1 MKSILRFVRPYWK
14 TVCLVVVLLVVQAY
28 CDLALPAY
36 TSDIVDT
43 GIQYNGIEHTTP
55 TAIRRSELD
64 YLKVFM
70 NQEDQ
75 IYVES
80 LYTEEGEICR
90 LTEMKKSDWE
100 KADAIFSMPILLRST
115 AGNQITMIDA
125 EAVAAMREKAEAQ
138 YQELGDSMVNQMARS
153 WIKAEASACGLD
165 LEAVQNSYMWKTGAK
180 MMGLALVMLVVSVS
194 VSFCASRVAA
204 SVSRSV
210 RGQVFRKVV
219 SFSNAEMDRFST
231 ASLITRSTNDVQQVQ
246 MVVMLFL
253 RMVLYAP
260 IIGIGGVFQVMQTNT
275 SMTWVIALAVLVV
288 VGIVLLLTSMA
299 MPKFKK
305 MQTLVDR
312 LNLVT
317 REILTGL
324 PVIRAFS
331 RERHEEERFDGANQ
345 DLMKT
350 MLFTNRVM
358 TFMMPAMLFVMNGV
372 TVLIVWVGAHHIDLG
387 KLQVGDLMA
396 FITYTMQIIMSFLML
411 TMMSILLPRAIVSA
425 NRIQEVLDTEP
436 SIRDA
441 EKTILPEQNRGVLE
455 FRDVSFRYPNAEE
468 NVLEHISFTAR
479 PGETTAVIGSTGSG
493 KSTLVHLIPRLYDV
507 TGGAILL
514 DGVDIRQM
522 ERHELR
528 ERLGYVPQK
537 GILFSGSI
545 SENIRYGC
553 PEAPDEVVAQAAEI
567 AQATE
572 FIEEKPDRYDTYI
585 SQGGGN
591 VSGGQKQRLS
601 IARAIAKAPKIY
613 LFDDSFSALDYKT
626 DVMLRAAL
634 NEKVADSTVLIVAQR
649 ISTILHAEQII
660 VMDEGRVV
668 GTGTHKELLESC
680 ETYQQIARSQL
691 SESELDGVK
700 KGGASH
706 E

>member
-43 GIQYNGIEHTTP
+43 GIQYNGIEHVTP

-64 YLKVFM
+64 HLKVFM
-70 NQEDQ
+70 NEEDQ
-75 IYVES
+75 TYVES

-115 AGNQITMIDA
+115 VGDQISMIDA
-125 EAVAAMREKAEAQ
+125 EAAGAMREKAEAQ
-138 YQELGDSMVNQMARS
+138 YQELGDSMVNQMALS
-153 WIKAEASACGLD
+153 WVRTEASACGLD
-165 LEAVQNSYMWKTGAK
+165 LEAIQNSYMWKTGAK
-180 MMGLALVMLVVSVS
+180 MMGLALIMLVVSVS

-204 SVSRSV
+204 SVSRGV
-210 RGQVFRKVV
+210 RDQVFRKVV
-219 SFSNAEMDRFST
+219 SFSNAEMDQFST

-253 RMVLYAP
+253 RMVMYAP
-260 IIGIGGVFQVMQTNT
+260 IIGVGGVFRVMQTNT

-305 MQTLVDR
+305 MQILVDR

-331 RERHEEERFDGANQ
+331 RERHEEQRFDGANR

-411 TMMSILLPRAIVSA
+411 TMMSIMLPRAIVSA
-425 NRIQEVLDTEP
+425 NRIREVLETEP

-441 EKTILPEQNRGVLE
+441 EKTVLPEQNRGVLE

-468 NVLEHISFTAR
+468 DVLEHISFTAR

-507 TGGAILL
+507 TGGEILL

-522 ERHELR
+522 DRHELR

-545 SENIRYGC
+545 AENIRYGC
-553 PEAPDEVVAQAAEI
+553 PEAPDEVVTQAAEI

-601 IARAIAKAPKIY
+601 IARAIAKAPKVY

-626 DVMLRAAL
+626 DVTLRTAL
-634 NEKVADSTVLIVAQR
+634 KEKVADSTVLIVAQR

-668 GTGTHKELLESC
+668 GTGTHEELLESC

-691 SESELDGVK
+691 SEAELDGVK
-700 KGGASH
+700 KGGVSH